1 MEQSQIAKICV
12 SDDLL
17 RNSYTGEDGSSFLRV
32 EAIILSGVRANVS
45 ACRFTLFTGYCL
57 KKFVHAFTHSTR
69 KEVKRNFLLGVL
81 NIEGLLSW
89 IFLFSFYICY
99 FTI

>member
-45 ACRFTLFTGYCL
+45 ACRFTLFCL
-57 KKFVHAFTHSTR
+57 QKCARFHAFNVKRGEKKFP
-69 KEVKRNFLLGVL
+69 
-81 NIEGLLSW
+81 SW
-89 IFLFSFYICY
+89 GFKY
-99 FTI
+99 